1 MGGASPY
8 FSELDAVLERRSGN
22 GGFKIELNEIGECC
36 SPGVLLATDAAAIY
50 KAAGWPM
57 PDQEWLDRYLEI
69 CEQQKQASRSEEN
82 DFALEPAGAG
92 ETSSEVE
99 ENTPV
104 ESNVV
109 SDAAVK
115 ATELMELILEGKT
128 PQKA

>member
-82 DFALEPAGAG
+82 DFALEPAGSG
-92 ETSSEVE
+92 ETSSEQE
-99 ENTPV
+99 EVIPV

-109 SDAAVK
+109 PDEAVWASDLVEQLLA
-115 ATELMELILEGKT
+115 G
-128 PQKA
+128 